1 MGFAMFLLTGIIC
14 AFALG
19 SLVFVPDGAEDDEIN
34 SSDTD
39 GVGHDDPLVQ
49 SQTNYELPPF
59 ATASSDILWGTNADD
74 LIDALEVTIS

>member
-1 MGFAMFLLTGIIC
+1 MFLLTGIIC

-39 GVGHDDPLVQ
+39 GAGHDDPLVQ
-49 SQTNYELPPF
+49 SLSKDVWAPGG
-59 ATASSDILWGTNADD
+59 TAWWERGWGGGGG
-74 LIDALEVTIS
+74 